1 MDDNNIGMNQ
11 TQINRP
17 ESRGF
22 TSKVGECEEECNG
35 LKTLVKFKVH
45 FVLRQG
51 LTVSLLENAV

>member
-1 MDDNNIGMNQ
+1 MNQ